1 MYIIKQKDNLN
12 TRFVQDCD
20 ENWTYEAE
28 KAKVWASKALADAY
42 VKFRGYKKCTL
53 EELTSPY
60 NKGASYKQTKCWKCK
75 NTAKC
80 EWAKG
85 KPVPNWDAVP
95 TTIRERHRD
104 NIVLVDS
111 YLVLDC
117 PKFQMLD
124 KETKKETKAEML
136 QRLAQ
141 EKGVSTRTIRRRLQN
156 IKEKSNVND

>member
-12 TRFVQDCD
+12 TRFVQDCE
-20 ENWTYEAE
+20 ENWTYDAE

-85 KPVPNWDAVP
+85 NPVPNWNAVP
-95 TTIRERHRD
+95 TKIKEATIRGVP
-104 NIVLVDS
+104 VLVDS

-117 PKFQMLD
+117 PKFQRLD
-124 KETKKETKAEML
+124 KETNTEKIA
-136 QRLAQ
+136 RLAE
-141 EKGVSTRTIRRRLQN
+141 EKGISPNAMRKRLGRL
-156 IKEKSNVND
+156 KEKSNVND